1 MENENTADIIES
13 TNDEMNSESSH
24 SMIDNSTSSAPPSF
38 NHGFNNRGQGIAA
51 NLDYYQQSYHQ
62 SSESSSSSFQS
73 STTNSGLLN
82 QMSDNVSTT
91 FHGTNETPSSE
102 SINVVFHVH
111 LPPDIEKRF
120 EKAIPCVIGNIDEL
134 GKWEFPIVKLKQHSS
149 RWVSSTY
156 WVSDPVTIP
165 VSNFVTG
172 EEVRYLY
179 AIYIPKKQ
187 EKKKNKDDRMDMDN
201 SAESN
206 GDIYRESDY
215 RVLRNQLIEQNQFD
229 IVNQIRIEDRD
240 YLTRTVHDFEFLNFI
255 WQSLTPN
262 NTITKLFE
270 YLTILNQFEEY
281 TKLATNQSFI
291 VKCLESTKDRDK
303 EKRVFL
309 CILLGYYIYLRQTNF
324 INDVNLHQDF
334 PSSILLECLDKF
346 QPENWLHEAPEV
358 LLIAFHTLI
367 RHNISQ
373 NNNTWLKRMFALAP
387 LVDPEH
393 HFIDIIAERKNISL
407 QKLSDYLPKYVIP
420 YANNIEDPRIYA
432 KVGAWLIRLCK
443 DMDQLFKVWEEIIN
457 HTEERDILLKQPFLT
472 HVHYLISDHKS
483 AKALKRHYD
492 RIPNHFR
499 EKVSEAFRQKSF
511 KLLSSPT
518 HPWDKRDVEE
528 MFIILKYPEF
538 NWNKSELLEVLHE
551 ISKSNQWS
559 ILCMFLDLLS
569 YWFQFEPKEMSS
581 EKIPA
586 ICSQWFQHILDHTNE
601 NKEKYVYI
609 VFSHLSKIF
618 PKIEGHLSILFVLVG
633 VAIDRVKQCPEER
646 ILNAVR
652 QIDFQQDIVQSFL
665 RMVKDIL
672 RFSVKNTDDTL
683 IKKIKLICDCNSDVL
698 NVPNASCEAIL
709 RFIMD
714 RLKILHPLA
723 DVSDSNI
730 TSTSLTLLRSSKF
743 WNFILQ
749 ATGKVSDLNA
759 HPYIRQ
765 IKNIINEFIKIIKK
779 NTITIRSLQQL
790 LKYDDESL
798 IRFFN
803 SNDINQEDINILRT
817 RCGNYEEKLTQFHH
831 FYTQFCP
838 IEKIKGVDKY
848 LKNMEQR
855 SKCDTLTLQE
865 TLAENHWV
873 FHKITENAARKTF
886 KLANLQTF
894 RNIFNQ
900 KINGEEEIKIDDL
913 AQIIIPSLVTIY
925 EEKTMKYKT
934 SGWESL
940 HCAEESIFWNNVKD
954 VKAELDLMNLKA
966 DERLI
971 KTLTYVSRYP
981 IYVERLQQLN
991 EVVSMF
997 KVTHTKEDWIETQL
1011 KLLSENYLWLG
1022 KLNDFFEYHDRSLS
1036 SVNENCWELIKS
1048 LSLADEFI
1056 RFLQSVAE
1064 HDITN
1069 MVKKFLL
1076 PLLKNVEI
1084 LKPKTFLKKLCEI
1097 TEQNPVLGQKITLCN
1112 SNRKALENMY
1122 KNINNRTEVTQ
1133 ERIINAVR
1141 IGTYTFK
1148 RISNDDKCTAILTYP
1163 INSLLTNSDSMDD
1176 KDEPNEKPYTLN
1188 DLQDLRGRALL
1199 IAKPGVIIDME
1210 ISEKEQEQQERAK
1223 KIMNEFVIQV
1233 DFAQEIINVAS
1244 KLIQIGHFNYRDFNK
1259 SVKGTENMQKLL
1271 NELNKHLIEWE
1282 DIVDRAQKEHYYLTF
1297 FPARHILAFHDYFN
1311 DNAKDKIA
1319 NKEECQILVTF
1330 VNNAARLPPPQPQM
1344 QMEMQMDI
1352 SDDIHASIHDY
1363 YNDLCNIGSKL
1374 ADIFESIPKQIREI
1388 KDAGERVKSDIV
1400 QPGKLFVAACS
1411 NKSFVP
1417 NIIMSLYANHKAY
1430 PQPWQIL
1437 ICTSSTTMEELSIF
1451 TKRCFFAPDNGYEGH
1466 LFCIANLELVDFE
1479 LQYNLVNNIRS
1490 MSRMINIKDKFLLAL
1505 ICCKESEVQYHILDQ
1520 FSQDIHVTNG
1530 LDVDAMKGLYQEL
1543 CPDVKRVSSELS
1555 GQGKTEWI
1563 KTASFEKQKLP
1574 RSFLISDGVDF
1585 GTLVK
1590 RLKEHKIRP
1599 VESLHLNIVSADNPG
1614 DINLFLFELLT
1625 LGMVSNYTD
1634 IVCLPNTP
1642 IFIEVATTVGQYLL
1656 KSLPFVECL
1665 SSEHITWDISNL
1677 SVSLEI
1683 DNPIQIVCHYL
1694 EADEK
1699 STIEEEDLLFNIT
1712 GTDVTLPLPES
1723 RCRELIKKYLF
1734 DDEDESDISSYR
1746 FVEIFIKVLANQ
1758 LVGLSL
1764 SSYFRVDNLK
1774 LMTREKDIRKTL
1786 VNTLL
1791 TASKDFAI
1799 RSVKTKEAQL
1809 ESITPLNDDRLG
1821 TIVQWEDSNHLL
1833 VFFLSQAPDS
1843 ICALYRNAKKVPDN
1857 VTKLL
1862 QSQCISGDQKNFR
1875 LEDYNTM
1882 DMSLLLNKLESLA
1895 RKSLYEIKYPRYA
1908 LSADNLIKMALILL
1922 RSRASIPVVVCG
1934 EAGCGKTSLIGFLS
1948 KVVEVKF
1955 HALNL
1960 HAGISEEIIKS
1971 FMTMV
1976 QNEAQEKET
1985 WIFFDEINTCN
1996 HMGLLSELVAHRRW
2010 LGKEVHYNIRIFAA
2024 CNPYRKRT
2032 KSQSNV
2038 GLKVQQKIKYEEKN
2052 ELVYQVKPLP
2062 DQILDYVWDYGI
2074 LQALEEEKYIQIMV
2088 SESLGEYE
2096 DNLIFA
2102 KLLAESQRYI
2112 RHIEEPYSVSL
2123 RDVKRAITLVKFF
2136 AKSLTDRP
2144 QIRRKNSSPYPNPE
2158 DGIKFSIRC
2167 YVLSLGLCYQC
2178 RMYEQSIRQKYREK
2192 MARLLLTNGI
2202 QFDETKFSAIIRQEQ
2217 EDYINRMIC
2226 PPNTAH
2232 NEALLENVLVMI
2244 VCILTK
2250 IPVFIIGAPGS
2261 SKSLAIRLVSQNLK
2275 GSDSND
2281 KYFQE
2286 LPQVYLIPYQ
2296 GSTSSTS
2303 DGIIK
2308 VFEKAVNYQNTS
2320 SKEFKIISVVLL
2332 DEVGLAETSP
2342 FNPLKV
2348 LHSLLEPSYPSDGP
2362 AVAFIGISNWRLDN
2376 SKSSRAL
2383 LVQRPKF
2390 DLTDLID
2397 TAVNLLGSKTN
2408 PGGTKITSSSL
2419 KPLADAYSSYEQTG
2433 QLLPNFHGLRDYYAL
2448 VKSLSLAE
2456 LTPQNIQKSLVRNF
2470 GGTGPEQTQKLCEH
2484 YFGDVFRLSND
2495 AKNWEYT
2502 PIPVEELINANLDDE
2517 GARHLMVIGK
2527 SDSIVSLLTYQLR
2540 SRNLDPVIILG
2551 SQFPDDRDDYSYS
2564 VLSRIMMCVEAG
2576 RPLILTDLEII
2587 YGSLYDLWNQN
2598 YIVVGSA
2605 DDPKYYT
2612 RVALG
2617 AYANPMLFVNKTF
2630 RCILVL
2636 DEKKLETADP
2646 PLLNRFE
2653 KQKMTINNILT
2664 PQNIQIVEQ
2673 LSTWVTQMSKV
2684 FGGSNSFMPIM
2695 EFKQKD
2701 LFIGFDP
2708 DETLQSLVIDITKR
2722 YPDSDD
2728 ASILQKC
2735 KERLIAI
2742 ASSDG
2747 IIRAEKSGLDADEI
2761 KFWKNTYYNNQCHD
2775 DLATYIQS
2783 SLDTLSIE
2791 NDSDG
2796 LQVIINTF
2804 SNINTDIE
2812 TCLKD
2817 IISCQVDKLSTFK
2830 TEAQLQNRVKHF
2842 WLNSAAEML
2851 ILQCD
2856 ITTISAGCIKLAKF
2870 IIEQFKN
2877 DYLIKKTIRPN
2888 MKTKHSCIILH
2899 IHREQE
2905 NSLATFNFMCGW
2917 DQITIETLSQQEIS
2931 LSELLDKSLND
2942 VINTTYKFE
2951 DILKQ
2956 ELLWCLLCMKYPS
2969 NIKSIEHIKTLSS
2982 EICNHPIL
2990 LGCIKACTQQWLQ
3003 EKASK
3008 NWQYDVASNK
3018 KLLYRYPSFLSAL
3031 QAYIKGF
3038 VRRPIAKALC
3048 ALERLAATK
3057 TFFSIDKPSV
3067 SDEDNY
3073 LLSFW
3078 LEMFNDKKI
3087 INIEEISEPSPDLYN
3102 MPPGVYDLQFPFS
3115 YYFMEL
3121 IDNFRPIYQE
3131 EMNMLYQNPN
3141 NVNKPSGE
3149 LKDSVINE
3157 YLKNFTDKI
3166 RTEIPL
3172 LKTSPLDRAPDLYFK
3187 DFASVIACNEP
3198 GNKDPELLRSI
3209 FERRLGKE
3217 KVLNPIN
3224 LHTYWWIHGNSIM
3237 AELHLAHI
3245 CPTIAPE
3252 LQNKS
3257 GDAIT
3262 LVKEAIEILLTKIS
3276 KDEDTNET
3284 YEQKEIDQWKYD
3296 ATKILSFSKEIPKT
3310 STLESLQLLQFCND
3324 LLSISSIRPH
3334 DIKRII
3340 SLAKNS
3346 VSILATD
3353 VLNALFG
3360 VLDDIESTEINLM
3373 FKRMIILRCLDIIPF
3388 ESDSRIWL
3396 YRRLFTT
3403 QPFPL
3408 MGVIVQKIFETE
3420 VHESVFF
3427 QLIKDQPRV
3436 LTFYPRLQE
3445 IDKYLSDLDL
3455 KMATL
3460 CCDIIQHCFFAK
3472 LTIETLVPYF
3482 SHALRTLSEGES
3494 RPLQRISAIAFLKEF
3509 VRMFFDVVIND
3520 GNNSVAYQLDSI
3532 QGVNGNDF
3540 LHQII
3545 EALKGEH
3552 SLIYSLRIYFLR
3564 DLRRRGYSFD
3574 EVKRFCKKRPDE
3586 LPWLIKFHWE
3596 SSNSSRF
3603 PINPYWH
3610 LSEYSET
3617 EIAYANLRQI
3627 GNKVQIDDFLEK
3639 VEKGSMN
3646 SRLSLIGLIVMRLHA
3661 IRASHEW
3668 DEVER
3673 QLSMH
3678 LNSKINE
3685 MDSLPDAYKQT
3696 VTKLL
3701 VNTHDLYKIEPDTEN
3716 SNLIMK
3722 SVLIYIVGLHAS
3734 MNSDF
3739 SPLTAYLQEIQK
3751 CGNMFILTCQS
3762 DEESALFNA
3771 VATGG
3776 VSRYQCQCG
3785 FKYVIGNCGQAAVT
3799 AKCPGCGNTIVLK
3812 QFPFC

>member
-1 MENENTADIIES
+1 
-13 TNDEMNSESSH
+13 
-24 SMIDNSTSSAPPSF
+24 
-38 NHGFNNRGQGIAA
+38 
-51 NLDYYQQSYHQ
+51 
-62 SSESSSSSFQS
+62 
-73 STTNSGLLN
+73 
-82 QMSDNVSTT
+82 
-91 FHGTNETPSSE
+91 
-102 SINVVFHVH
+102 
-111 LPPDIEKRF
+111 
-120 EKAIPCVIGNIDEL
+120 
-134 GKWEFPIVKLKQHSS
+134 
-149 RWVSSTY
+149 
-156 WVSDPVTIP
+156 
-165 VSNFVTG
+165 
-172 EEVRYLY
+172 
-179 AIYIPKKQ
+179 
-187 EKKKNKDDRMDMDN
+187 
-201 SAESN
+201 
-206 GDIYRESDY
+206 
-215 RVLRNQLIEQNQFD
+215 
-229 IVNQIRIEDRD
+229 
-240 YLTRTVHDFEFLNFI
+240 
-255 WQSLTPN
+255 
-262 NTITKLFE
+262 
-270 YLTILNQFEEY
+270 
-281 TKLATNQSFI
+281 
-291 VKCLESTKDRDK
+291 
-303 EKRVFL
+303 
-309 CILLGYYIYLRQTNF
+309 
-324 INDVNLHQDF
+324 
-334 PSSILLECLDKF
+334 
-346 QPENWLHEAPEV
+346 
-358 LLIAFHTLI
+358 
-367 RHNISQ
+367 
-373 NNNTWLKRMFALAP
+373 
-387 LVDPEH
+387 
-393 HFIDIIAERKNISL
+393 
-407 QKLSDYLPKYVIP
+407 
-420 YANNIEDPRIYA
+420 
-432 KVGAWLIRLCK
+432 
-443 DMDQLFKVWEEIIN
+443 
-457 HTEERDILLKQPFLT
+457 
-472 HVHYLISDHKS
+472 
-483 AKALKRHYD
+483 
-492 RIPNHFR
+492 
-499 EKVSEAFRQKSF
+499 
-511 KLLSSPT
+511 
-518 HPWDKRDVEE
+518 
-528 MFIILKYPEF
+528 
-538 NWNKSELLEVLHE
+538 
-551 ISKSNQWS
+551 
-559 ILCMFLDLLS
+559 
-569 YWFQFEPKEMSS
+569 
-581 EKIPA
+581 
-586 ICSQWFQHILDHTNE
+586 
-601 NKEKYVYI
+601 
-609 VFSHLSKIF
+609 
-618 PKIEGHLSILFVLVG
+618 
-633 VAIDRVKQCPEER
+633 
-646 ILNAVR
+646 
-652 QIDFQQDIVQSFL
+652 
-665 RMVKDIL
+665 
-672 RFSVKNTDDTL
+672 
-683 IKKIKLICDCNSDVL
+683 
-698 NVPNASCEAIL
+698 
-709 RFIMD
+709 MD
-714 RLKILHPLA
+714 RLKILLPL
-723 DVSDSNI
+723 SDTSDLHI
-730 TSTSLTLLRSSKF
+730 TSTTLTLLRSSQF
-743 WNFILQ
+743 WNFILR

-765 IKNIINEFIKIIKK
+765 IKAIISGFIKIIKK
-779 NTITIRSLQQL
+779 DAITIRSLQQL
-790 LKYDDESL
+790 LKYEDETL

-803 SNDINQEDINILRT
+803 SNNIKQGDINKLRIQ
-817 RCGNYEEKLTQFHH
+817 CGNYEEKLAQLHY

-838 IEKIKGVDKY
+838 VEKIKGVDVF
-848 LKNMEQR
+848 LKDMEQR

-865 TLAENHWV
+865 TLADNHWEY
-873 FHKITENAARKTF
+873 HKTNENAAKLTY

-900 KINGEEEIKIDDL
+900 KINSEEEINIEEL
-913 AQIIIPSLVTIY
+913 AQSIIPSLAQIY
-925 EEKTMKYKT
+925 EQKTMKYKT
-934 SGWESL
+934 NEWETL
-940 HCAEESIFWNNVKD
+940 YCIEESTFWNNVKD
-954 VKAELDLMNLKA
+954 VKAELDFMNLKA
-966 DERLI
+966 DKRLI

-1011 KLLSENYLWLG
+1011 TLLNGNYLWLG
-1022 KLNDFFEYHDRSLS
+1022 RLNDFFEYHDRSLS
-1036 SVNENCWELIKS
+1036 SLNENCWELIKS

-1069 MVKKFLL
+1069 IINGVDNQSDERLIQEDTVSSLIQVKKFLL
-1076 PLLKNVEI
+1076 PLLKNVES

-1133 ERIINAVR
+1133 ERIINAVK

-1148 RISNDDKCTAILTYP
+1148 RISNDDKCTATLSYP
-1163 INSLLTNSDSMDD
+1163 INSFSANSDSMDD
-1176 KDEPNEKPYTLN
+1176 KDESNEKPYTLN

-1199 IAKPGVIIDME
+1199 IAKPGVTIEME
-1210 ISEKEQEQQERAK
+1210 IPEKEQEQQERAK

-1271 NELNKHLIEWE
+1271 NELNEHLVEW
-1282 DIVDRAQKEHYYLTF
+1282 AQKEHYYLTF

-1311 DNAKDKIA
+1311 DNAKDKAA
-1319 NKEECQILVTF
+1319 NLEECQILITF
-1330 VNNAARLPPPQPQM
+1330 VNNAARLPPPKSQI
-1344 QMEMQMDI
+1344 QMEI
-1352 SDDIHASIHDY
+1352 IDDIHENSHDY
-1363 YNDLCNIGSKL
+1363 YSTLCSIGSKL
-1374 ADIFESIPKQIREI
+1374 ADIFENIPKQIREI
-1388 KDAGERVKSDIV
+1388 KDTGERIKSDIV

-1411 NKSFVP
+1411 NKSLVP
-1417 NIIMSLYANHKAY
+1417 NIIMSLYANHKSY

-1451 TKRCFFAPDNGYEGH
+1451 TKRCFFASDNGYDGH

-1490 MSRMINIKDKFLLAL
+1490 MNRMKNIKDKYLLAL
-1505 ICCKESEVQYHILDQ
+1505 ICCKESEVQHHILDQ

-1530 LDVDAMKGLYQEL
+1530 LDVDAMKGIYQEL
-1543 CPDVKRVSSELS
+1543 CPDVRRVSSELS

-1563 KTASFEKQKLP
+1563 KDASFEKNKIP

-1585 GTLVK
+1585 GTLVR

-1614 DINLFLFELLT
+1614 DVNLFLFELLT

-1677 SVSLEI
+1677 SVSQEI

-1699 STIEEEDLLFNIT
+1699 STIEEKDLLFNTT
-1712 GTDVTLPLPES
+1712 GTDITEPLEEN

-1734 DDEDESDISSYR
+1734 DDKDDSDISSYR
-1746 FVEIFIKVLANQ
+1746 FVEIFINVLANQ
-1758 LVGLSL
+1758 LIGLSL

-1774 LMTREKDIRKTL
+1774 LMTKEKDIRKTL

-1791 TASKDFAI
+1791 TASKDFAT
-1799 RSVKTKEAQL
+1799 RSIKTKAAQL

-1862 QSQCISGDQKNFR
+1862 QTG
-1875 LEDYNTM
+1875 
-1882 DMSLLLNKLESLA
+1882 
-1895 RKSLYEIKYPRYA
+1895 
-1908 LSADNLIKMALILL
+1908 
-1922 RSRASIPVVVCG
+1922 
-1934 EAGCGKTSLIGFLS
+1934 
-1948 KVVEVKF
+1948 VVEVKF

-1960 HAGISEEIIKS
+1960 HAGISEDIIRS

-1976 QNEAQEKET
+1976 QDESQEKET

-1996 HMGLLSELVAHRRW
+1996 YMGLLSDLIAHRRW

-2032 KSQSNV
+2032 KSQSSV
-2038 GLKVQQKIKYEEKN
+2038 GLKVQQKIKYEERN

-2074 LQALEEEKYIQIMV
+2074 LQALEEEKYIQTMV
-2088 SESLGEYE
+2088 SESLGEYD
-2096 DNLIFA
+2096 DNSVFA

-2136 AKSLTDRP
+2136 AKSLTNRP
-2144 QIRRKNSSPYPNPE
+2144 PIRRKNSPPYPNPA

-2178 RMYEQSIRQKYREK
+2178 RMYEQSIRQTYREK

-2202 QFDETKFSAIIRQEQ
+2202 QFDEAKFNTIIRQEQ

-2296 GSTSSTS
+2296 GSSSSTS

-2362 AVAFIGISNWRLDN
+2362 TVAFIGISNWRLDN

-2390 DLTDLID
+2390 DLDDLID

-2408 PGGTKITSSSL
+2408 PGGSKITSSSL

-2470 GGTGPEQTQKLCEH
+2470 GGTDPEQTQKLCEH
-2484 YFGDVFRLSND
+2484 YFGEVFRLSND

-2673 LSTWVTQMSKV
+2673 LSSWVTQMSKV
-2684 FGGSNSFMPIM
+2684 FGGLNSAMSIM

-2722 YPDSDD
+2722 YPNSDD
-2728 ASILQKC
+2728 ADILQKC
-2735 KERLIAI
+2735 KEKLIAI

-2761 KFWKNTYYNNQCHD
+2761 KFWKNIYYNDQCHN

-2783 SLDTLSIE
+2783 SLNKLKNE
-2791 NDSDG
+2791 NYSEG

-2804 SNINTDIE
+2804 SNINTDVE
-2812 TCLKD
+2812 ACLKD
-2817 IISCQVDKLSTFK
+2817 TINCQVDKLSTFK

-2842 WLNSAAEML
+2842 WLNSTAEML

-2856 ITTISAGCIKLAKF
+2856 VTTISAGCIKLAKF

-2877 DYLIKKTIRPN
+2877 DYMIKKKTRPELK
-2888 MKTKHSCIILH
+2888 MKTKHSCVILH
-2899 IHREQE
+2899 IHRKQE

-2917 DQITIETLSQQEIS
+2917 DQITIETLSEQEIP
-2931 LSELLDKSLND
+2931 LSKLLDRSLND

-2969 NIKSIEHIKTLSS
+2969 NIKSIEHIRILNS
-2982 EICNHPIL
+2982 EICKHPIL
-2990 LGCIKACTQQWLQ
+2990 LECIKARTQQWLQ

-3008 NWQYDVASNK
+3008 SWQYDVASNK
-3018 KLLYRYPSFLSAL
+3018 KLLYRYPSFLAAL

-3048 ALERLAATK
+3048 ALERFAATK
-3057 TFFSIDKPSV
+3057 TFFLIDNPNISN
-3067 SDEDNY
+3067 EDNY
-3073 LLSFW
+3073 LLNFW
-3078 LEMFNDKKI
+3078 LEMFNDQKI
-3087 INIEEISEPSPDLYN
+3087 INIEEISEPSPDLYT
-3102 MPPGVYDLQFPFS
+3102 MPLGIYNLQFPFS
-3115 YYFMEL
+3115 YYFMEQ

-3131 EMNMLYQNPN
+3131 EINILYQNPD
-3141 NVNKPSGE
+3141 NVNNLSGE
-3149 LKDSVINE
+3149 LEDSVINE
-3157 YLKNFTDKI
+3157 YLKNFTEKI
-3166 RTEIPL
+3166 RAEVPL
-3172 LKTSPLDRAPDLYFK
+3172 LKTSPLDKASDLYFK
-3187 DFASVIACNEP
+3187 DFISVIACNEP
-3198 GNKDPELLRSI
+3198 GNKDPELLESI

-3217 KVLNPIN
+3217 KVLNPII

-3237 AELHLAHI
+3237 AELQLVQI

-3252 LQNKS
+3252 LKNKS
-3257 GDAIT
+3257 GDAVT
-3262 LVKEAIEILLTKIS
+3262 LVKEAIEILLVKIS
-3276 KDEDTNET
+3276 KDKNMNEA
-3284 YEQKEIDQWKYD
+3284 YEQKEVDRWKYE
-3296 ATKILSFSKEIPKT
+3296 ATKVLSFSKEIPKA
-3310 STLESLQLLQFCND
+3310 STLESLKLLQFCND
-3324 LLSISSIRPH
+3324 LLSIKSIRPH
-3334 DIKRII
+3334 SISRII
-3340 SLAKNS
+3340 SLAQNS
-3346 VSILATD
+3346 VSTLTIEVLNVLFD
-3353 VLNALFG
+3353 VLYE
-3360 VLDDIESTEINLM
+3360 IEPTEINLV
-3373 FKRMIILRCLDIIPF
+3373 FKRNIILRCLDIIPL
-3388 ESDSRIWL
+3388 ESDLRIWL
-3396 YRRLFTT
+3396 YRRLFEN

-3408 MGVIVQKIFETE
+3408 MGIIIQKIFETE
-3420 VHESVFF
+3420 KTAHEGIFF
-3427 QLIKDQPRV
+3427 QLIKGQPGI

-3445 IDKYLSDLDL
+3445 IDKYLTELDL

-3460 CCDIIQHCFFAK
+3460 CCDIIQRCFFAK
-3472 LTIETLVPYF
+3472 TTIEKLVSYF
-3482 SHALRTLSEGES
+3482 PHALRTLCEEEIQ
-3494 RPLQRISAIAFLKEF
+3494 PLQRISAVAFLKEF
-3509 VRMFFDVVIND
+3509 VRMFFDVVIN
-3520 GNNSVAYQLDSI
+3520 NENASVAYQLDSI
-3532 QGVNGNDF
+3532 QGINGTNF
-3540 LHQII
+3540 LHKII
-3545 EALKGEH
+3545 EALKVEH
-3552 SLIYSLRIYFLR
+3552 SLVYSLRIYFLR

-3574 EVKRFCKKRPDE
+3574 EVRRFCKRRPDE
-3586 LPWLIKFHWE
+3586 LPWLNNFPWE
-3596 SSNSSRF
+3596 SSDSTRF
-3603 PINPYWH
+3603 PFNPYWH
-3610 LSEYSET
+3610 LSEYPET
-3617 EIAYANLRQI
+3617 EIAYANMRRI
-3627 GNKVQIDDFLEK
+3627 GNKVQIDDFLKK
-3639 VEKGSMN
+3639 VDGGSIN
-3646 SRLSLIGLIVMRLHA
+3646 SRLSLIGLLVMRLHA
-3661 IRASHEW
+3661 VRASRGW
-3668 DEVER
+3668 DEKER
-3673 QLSMH
+3673 ELTIH
-3678 LNSKINE
+3678 LKSKIDN
-3685 MDSLPDAYKQT
+3685 MISLPDAYRQM
-3696 VTKLL
+3696 VSKLL
-3701 VNTHDLYKIEPDTEN
+3701 ENTHNLYKIGTDTTSN
-3716 SNLIMK
+3716 NLIMK

-3739 SPLTAYLQEIQK
+3739 SPLTAYLQEIEG
-3751 CGNMFILTCQS
+3751 CGSMFILSCQS

-3771 VATGG
+3771 VAAMGG

-3785 FKYVIGNCGQAAVT
+3785 FKYVIGNCGGAMVT
-3799 AKCPGCGNTIVLK
+3799 ATCPGCGNTIGGSHHRSAPGNTRLDQDIVLSVTSNDQAGYVSEKLESSQTYTVRAMCPTSYRILHLIVHTLILASTPSEATNNFFKQNGNTYGDVTDYCMKHIENDWAVLK
-3812 QFPFC
+3812 KLLNISDENLALLFHSILIEMINNPNHSKPNHLFNSVARQQWETNFARNYVTPLINNVTQTIRNFSTSLRNAMNAAEVSSNILDTEISQTLDMSPQHCKEYLPGLWRTLGTVCYESLNAYYSRDMHHNVQAFPFLAVYFKHEKSLSQIKHLYPIVNFVKILHSNLAYRLQREKAVSYTFKEFIDESKNEAMFDTRMTLNTAFEEFANAWNSVIDNVTRYQCHELPRHPQITINDSVTFGLMEARDSGVFLCAIIDYLVDLHNNFLEDVIAIPERSCLSLKFLEEATPWVYEEIVTSTQVRVTKATNPYHIPSKRLDSIKRSNIVDYEWDNRILRYSQHNLKIGHGEDIMFDLQAIEMELAQTLVSEKAYIERNGDQLLMDKFPYHLELFQSSMRILGEIKELIPQEPIPNDKISLIFESTSSAPLTSNPFKNANILAKYSIENATELLSFLEIFLCFIKRISADNGETLMKEFVNQWLKLSNLMENIGFQHILNLELKLKHAISLYELVENQVANEEIKYLNTKYKKSLDEDMKNQVLEAIDFEQNTGEQKQKIPAEAFVIALKRYMQRFLCTDNIKASDPLYIYVNDMSLNLWPDSVPEELLDDVFPDSLLVENTFEAYEFVNNMIKVDQQSLPAVKQINPIELDNSMEVDHPGVDRHSMDLDP